1 MHLLTHIYGIQKD
14 GTDEPCLQSRKR
26 DRDTQNRLV
35 DTAEEGEGGMNRESR
50 IETSLCV
57 K

>member
-50 IETSLCV
+50 IETSL
-57 K
+57 